1 MVLKGEDV
9 NGPSSTNFVS
19 EVSSHILL
27 IHLDQKSESLGLE
40 SKADRFWVRET
51 IGILGKE
58 KQSQE
63 HFIEYVYLGEKNW
76 YETKLPFKES
86 HALLHDAFDL
96 CKKRLEGLHAR
107 LKQDPYLLAKCN
119 DIFIAQKEA
128 GVIEEA
134 PDSCEA
140 GECYYLPYHPVV
152 KEIKHTTKVYI
163 VFDVSATNE
172 GPSLNKCLYKGPQ
185 LTPLIFDIF
194 LRF

>member
-40 SKADRFWVRET
+40 SKVDRFWVRET

-63 HFIEYVYLGEKNW
+63 HFIEYVYLSEKNW

-96 CKKRLEGLHAR
+96 CKKTFRR
-107 LKQDPYLLAKCN
+107 PSCQ
-119 DIFIAQKEA
+119 
-128 GVIEEA
+128 IETR
-134 PDSCEA
+134 PIPF
-140 GECYYLPYHPVV
+140 G
-152 KEIKHTTKVYI
+152 KM
-163 VFDVSATNE
+163 
-172 GPSLNKCLYKGPQ
+172 Q
-185 LTPLIFDIF
+185 
-194 LRF
+194 